1 MEMLNKLTRLAIA
14 GAIVTAMPI
23 GGAIAVQDTTLRY
36 SLSRDVREAAQQA
49 QAAIAQSNFPAASNY
64 LNQAVTVVQTEGDRY
79 VLATIQL
86 DVANRTFNIA
96 AQVTAINTLLAS
108 PLLGTA
114 QRPELYYHRA
124 RISYHAQNS
133 DAART
138 DLQAAVD
145 AGTSN
150 PRIFIAM
157 ASLVDE
163 GGDHA
168 GALVLVERAFEI
180 HRTAGLATPV
190 DWYRRAITI
199 AQGLNDVGRVSAYGQ
214 SMLAE
219 HPTRRNWRDVLIQ
232 HRSAYAADPE
242 AALDLW
248 RLQEAAGALTGEFDY
263 RDYARVA
270 NGRELPGEIERVV
283 QAGRT
288 GSMLDGQNSE
298 IATLDRGT
306 TAAAQSLRNALPA
319 RSQAA
324 ASAAT
329 GANAMSAADGYM
341 SLGEY
346 AAAIPLYRTAI
357 EKGSVDTEL
366 ANIRLGMALARTGD
380 AAGARAALDQVVGPR
395 ASIARLWRVYAGL
408 PRATPVPVVQAATPS
423 E

>member
-1 MEMLNKLTRLAIA
+1 MLNKLTGLAIA
-14 GAIVTAMPI
+14 GLIATAAPI
-23 GGAIAVQDTTLRY
+23 GAPIAAQETTLQY
-36 SLSRDVREAAQQA
+36 SLSRNVREPAQQA
-49 QAAIAQSNFPAASNY
+49 QAAIAQSNFPAASSY
-64 LNQAVTVVQTEGDRY
+64 LNQAAAAAQTDGDRY
-79 VLATIQL
+79 VLATMQL
-86 DVANRTFNIA
+86 DVANRTFNTA
-96 AQVTAINTLLAS
+96 AQVAAINALLAS
-108 PLLGTA
+108 PLLAATH
-114 QRPELYYHRA
+114 RSELYYHRA
-124 RISYHAQNS
+124 RISYHAQNG

-138 DLQAAVD
+138 DLQAAID

-150 PRIFIAM
+150 PRIYIAM
-157 ASLVDE
+157 ASLLDE
-163 GGDHA
+163 GRDHA

-190 DWYRRAITI
+190 DWYRRAINI
-199 AQGLNDVGRVSAYGQ
+199 AQGLSDTGRISAYGQ

-232 HRSAYAADPE
+232 HRAVYAADPD

-270 NGRELPGEIERVV
+270 NGRRFPGEIERIV
-283 QAGRT
+283 QAGRAN
-288 GSMLDGQNSE
+288 SVLDGGNSE

-306 TAAAQSLRNALPA
+306 TAAAQNLRNALPGRA
-319 RSQAA
+319 QAA
-324 ASAAT
+324 AGSAT
-329 GANAMSAADGYM
+329 GANALSAADDYM
-341 SLGEY
+341 SLGDY

-380 AAGARAALDQVVGPR
+380 AAGARAALDLAVGPR
-395 ASIARLWRVYAGL
+395 GSIARLWRVYADL
-408 PRATPVPVVQAATPS
+408 PRAAPAPAAQVITPS